1 MEGTQIGTAT
11 GKDNWAEYALIE
23 QFYFSDATSGTLI
36 DI

>member
-23 QFYFSDATSGTLI
+23 QLYSSDATPVGH
-36 DI
+36 